1 MCHSKRNEEYYTM
14 KNEGSEKVSGHVGR
28 RRMLE
33 KAGLFVGASGAV
45 AAFAK
50 PAAAQQGNGVSGAV
64 FLLTIT
70 DANSGAFSSRSV
82 ITFHSDGSV
91 EVVDSGEGGPAFT
104 FSSQLGVWINGK
116 ASGAI
121 VRTLDFSFPSA
132 GIARV
137 DYNFVKLNA
146 QDVSGTITLTGF
158 GLQQDPQGGGGTLL
172 GTFNF
177 TGQRVTL

>member
-1 MCHSKRNEEYYTM
+1 MKDQSSEEP
-14 KNEGSEKVSGHVGR
+14 VSQNVER
-28 RRMLE
+28 RDMLQ
-33 KAGLFVGASGAV
+33 KAGMFLGISSALG
-45 AAFAK
+45 AFAK
-50 PAAAQQGNGVSGAV
+50 PAAAQGNGVSGAT

-70 DANSGAFSSRSV
+70 DATTGVFSSRSV

-91 EVVDSGEGGPAFT
+91 EVIDSGQGGPAFS
-104 FSSQLGVWINGK
+104 FSSQLGVWGNGT

-137 DYNFVKLNA
+137 DYNFVKLNT
-146 QDVSGTITLTGF
+146 QTPSGTITLTGF
-158 GLQQDPQGGGGTLL
+158 GLQDDPLGSGGTVL

-177 TGQRVTL
+177 TGERVTL